1 MSNDTGDS
9 SAHASGYR
17 ALMEKFE
24 TFFGLRLSYLVF
36 GATEEVSKTLQGHD
50 LNAQDASRSV
60 SQAVSFLKRQ
70 PSDAAFSEFYQATM
84 SKAENLTDPPKLSL
98 PDAVIFTSPESYFRK
113 QYFEVLDL
121 LISELEGRFNQPCFS
136 VLKEIESLLLSS
148 SNDVTVQLPEKF
160 SSFYGKDLD
169 LDRLSIQLRML
180 PDLLKT
186 AKSEHQLG
194 VKKIT
199 SVSTIVQLF
208 NTCPFS
214 KTMLQQ
220 VDRLLRIFLTIP
232 MASATAERSFSALRR
247 LKNYLRTTM
256 TQKRLN
262 HLILMHVHK
271 DKTDELDLSSIAR
284 EFVSANE
291 RRQNYFGSWE

>member
-1 MSNDTGDS
+1 MRNYEIIYVELEEVSNDSGDS
-9 SAHASGYR
+9 AAHASRYR

-36 GATEEVSKTLQGHD
+36 SATEEVSKTLQGHD
-50 LNAQDASRSV
+50 LNAQDACRSV
-60 SQAVSFLKRQ
+60 SQAVSFLTRQ
-70 PSDAAFSEFYQATM
+70 RSDAAFSGFYQTTI
-84 SKAENLTDPPKLSL
+84 SKSKSLTDPPKLSR

-121 LISELEGRFNQPCFS
+121 LISELERRFNQPCFS
-136 VLKEIESLLLSS
+136 VLKAIERPENILSL
-148 SNDVTVQLPEKF
+148 
-160 SSFYGKDLD
+160 YRRDLD
-169 LDRLSIQLRML
+169 LDRLSVQLRML

-186 AKSEHQLG
+186 ANSEHQLG

-199 SVSTIVQLF
+199 SVGTIVQLF

-247 LKNYLRTTM
+247 LKNYLRMTM

-271 DKTDELDLSSIAR
+271 DKTDELDLPSIAR
-284 EFVSANE
+284 EFVSAND
-291 RRQNYFGSWE
+291 RRKNYFGSWE